1 MANDVTARVE
11 QIVSSTVR
19 SMKGFDIPL
28 SADVSLIET
37 GILDS
42 LSIVTVVQ
50 QLQDAFGID
59 VQVADIT
66 LDNFDTL
73 DLIARFVQERIA

>member
-1 MANDVTARVE
+1 MANDVTAKVE
-11 QIVSSTVR
+11 QIVSRTVR